1 MTHTT
6 GRCSYNTRLAG
17 WMSVLVATATFAYLQ
32 DEYMRLPLIVP
43 VSFAAGSP
51 DQFAFKSPGLV
62 FLPFGLQIA
71 LGLIFGAVVA
81 IVLGRKESEGS
92 RSSVAHA
99 RHTAEGVALL
109 AMVWI
114 AFQAVNAWRLIG
126 LWRHMFDANIELYV
140 LALITAITASIT
152 IGARV
157 MMQVNALG
165 PDATLAETRQSAALR
180 GRSRFATAGLAAVLA
195 VGIGAPL
202 YLLSVVWSVLRPI

>member
-1 MTHTT
+1 MTHQT
-6 GRCSYNTRLAG
+6 GRCTYNTRLAG
-17 WMSVLVATATFAYLQ
+17 WMSALAATATFAYLQ

-43 VSFAAGSP
+43 VSFAGGNP
-51 DQFAFKSPGLV
+51 DQFALKSPGLV

-81 IVLGRKESEGS
+81 IVLGQKQGEGS
-92 RSSVAHA
+92 RTSAAHA

-109 AMVWI
+109 GMVWI
-114 AFQAVNAWRLIG
+114 AFQAVNAWHLIG
-126 LWRHMFDANIELYV
+126 LWRHLFDANIELYV

-152 IGARV
+152 VGARV

-165 PDATLAETRQSAALR
+165 PDATFAATRRTPVLC
-180 GRSRFATAGLAAVLA
+180 GRSRSATAGLAAVLA
-195 VGIGAPL
+195 VGVGAPL